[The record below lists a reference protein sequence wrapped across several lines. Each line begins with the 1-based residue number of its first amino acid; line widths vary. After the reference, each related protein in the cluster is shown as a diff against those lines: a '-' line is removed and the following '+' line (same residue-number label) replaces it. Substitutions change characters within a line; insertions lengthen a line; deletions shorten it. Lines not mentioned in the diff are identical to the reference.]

1 MRCFRLDLVAFLV
14 IALEVVLRFSM
25 VVSVDN
31 ALPVTVGS
39 TTSFVRVLVVLAS
52 RDGRAIGLGAEAW
65 YSNFGAGIELT

>member
-14 IALEVVLRFSM
+14 IALEVVLRLST
-25 VVSVDN
+25 VSVDN

-39 TTSFVRVLVVLAS
+39 TTASVRVLVVLAS
-52 RDGRAIGLGAEAW
+52 REGRAIGLGAEAW